1 MHSLKGRRLAHLTL
15 PENLLTIQPVKESFA
30 KRQYAQI
37 HDKYCTSASLLTST
51 KGGPATGRELASF
64 QAVLTIPTPTI
75 LFDALCK
82 SRAAVVVIYAYGV
95 VCVREDGMRAV

>member
-1 MHSLKGRRLAHLTL
+1 MHSLKGRRVAHLML
-15 PENLLTIQPVKESFA
+15 PENLLTIRPVKESFA

-51 KGGPATGRELASF
+51 KGGPATGRELASV
-64 QAVLTIPTPTI
+64 QAVLMIPTPTI

-82 SRAAVVVIYAYGV
+82 SRAAVVVIFLR
-95 VCVREDGMRAV
+95 CRLCP

>member
-1 MHSLKGRRLAHLTL
+1 MHLLKGRRVAHLIL

-37 HDKYCTSASLLTST
+37 HDKCCTSASLLTST

-82 SRAAVVVIYAYGV
+82 SRAAVVVI
-95 VCVREDGMRAV
+95 CLWCRLCP